1 MDTASFEFLLKLVTP
16 HIERKDTKMRKAI
29 SSGERL
35 ALTLRYL
42 ASAILKVVCNA
53 LVTVLKDHLQT
64 PATEAEWESVN
75 DEFHN
80 LCQFP
85 MCIGALDGKH
95 VKISPLRN
103 HLVPSILQLQRRF

>member
-42 ASAILKVVCNA
+42 ASGETQSSLAYQFRIAQNTISAILKAVCNA

-64 PATEAEWESVN
+64 PATEAEWKSVS

-80 LCQFP
+80 LWQFP
-85 MCIGALDGKH
+85 MCIGAL
-95 VKISPLRN
+95 
-103 HLVPSILQLQRRF
+103 